1 MAGLTSPSPL
11 ELSTSRRQF
20 LRLSL
25 GGISAAA
32 LAVAGCSNFT
42 SSSSSNNNTPGAAGG
57 TFTFTFWG
65 TGAEK
70 TAVSNVVN
78 EFCQTKGLTPKP
90 QSIPDGY
97 ETKLNTL
104 IAANTPPDA
113 GYLTESMAM
122 RLGEQGKIVSVAG
135 KPGFDEYLPSTL
147 HHWTQDQAVS
157 QTAVE
162 VMVFW
167 YDSDATSKAG
177 VTPPAT
183 SAQAWDFNALA
194 EAADKLTVD
203 DNGRHP
209 SESGFD
215 PKNVKVYGVGAPTNL
230 IALTALLK
238 SNGVDLFDEQGTKT
252 NIDSPEAIEV
262 FQAIA
267 DLIFKHRVAPT
278 PAQATT
284 FGASTALLL
293 ASKRVAMA
301 VDGQWALLDL
311 AQTKGLKFNAG
322 VLPKFD
328 TPITAIVGGA
338 SAVFAGSKNQDAGME
353 LLIQMGDPTKV
364 PLYSNGLWMPMQKKY
379 YTDDAAIKT
388 WVKEGVHPSNYR
400 TAVIEP
406 TLNNPVPYP
415 SYKIKNFTSTIST
428 TLNNG
433 LGPLFTQES
442 DIASAVKKLAA
453 SVNKQMQGAY
463 PDVIG

>member
-1 MAGLTSPSPL
+1 MPL
-11 ELSTSRRQF
+11 PTTRRNF
-20 LRLSL
+20 LRLGL
-25 GGISAAA
+25 GGVSAAA
-32 LAVAGCSNFT
+32 LAATGCSNFT
-42 SSSSSNNNTPGAAGG
+42 SSTPSNTEQSSGAGG

-70 TAVSNVVN
+70 AAVSRVVN
-78 EFCQTKGLTPKP
+78 DFAATKGLTPKP
-90 QSIPDGY
+90 QSIPDAY

-104 IAANTPPDA
+104 IAANNPPDA

-135 KPGFDEYLPSTL
+135 KAGFDEYLPGTL
-147 HHWTQDQAVS
+147 HHWAPDQAVS

-162 VMVFW
+162 VMAFW
-167 YDSDATSKAG
+167 YNADATSAAG
-177 VTPPAT
+177 VTPPAA
-183 SAQAWDFNALA
+183 SGQAWDFAALA

-203 DNGRHP
+203 DDGRHP

-215 PKNVKVYGVGAPTNL
+215 PKNVKMYGVAAPTSIL
-230 IALTALLK
+230 ALTALLK

-262 FQAIA
+262 LQNVA
-267 DLIFKHRVAPT
+267 DLIFKHRVSPT
-278 PAQATT
+278 PAQSTT

-311 AQTKGLKFNAG
+311 AQTKGLNYDVA

-328 TPITAIVGGA
+328 IPMTTIVGGA
-338 SAVFAGSKNQDAGME
+338 SAVFSGSKNVDAGMQ
-353 LLIQMGDPTKV
+353 LLLDMGDPTKV
-364 PLYSNGLWMPMQKKY
+364 PLYSTGLWMPLQKKY
-379 YTDDAAIKT
+379 YTDEALIST
-388 WVKEGVHPSNYR
+388 WVKDGVHPPNYR

-406 TLNNPVPYP
+406 TMADPVPYP

-433 LGPLFTQES
+433 LAPIFTKET
-442 DIASAVKKLAA
+442 DIAAAAQKLAA
-453 SVNKQMQGAY
+453 SVNKQMQGSY